1 MPTLNESFLS
11 LGIFGCVTVIFN
23 LIFIGIILATQRK
36 VNAIKNWPSTLGTV
50 LMSDIE
56 WRRSSKGGSTAYPV
70 VQYTYAVN
78 GQTYQ
83 SRKRA
88 PGGEVGG
95 TGAKKVVAK
104 YPAGAQVVVFYDPQ
118 KPSEA
123 VIERKAPAQWVMV
136 LVLVIFDLTFCGALG
151 VMTFFSAFQ

>member
-1 MPTLNESFLS
+1 MPAINESMLPI
-11 LGIFGCVTVIFN
+11 GIFGCVTAIFN
-23 LIFIGIILATQRK
+23 LVFIGIIIATQRK
-36 VNAIKNWPSTLGTV
+36 VNAIKNWSSTLGTV

-70 VQYTYAVN
+70 VAYTYTVN

-95 TGAKKVVAK
+95 TGARKVVAK

-118 KPSEA
+118 KPSDA
-123 VIERKAPAQWVMV
+123 VLERKAPGQWIMLAVII
-136 LVLVIFDLTFCGALG
+136 IFDVLFCAGFG
-151 VMTFFSAFQ
+151 ISVFFNAFR